1 MALTDRAEFTRLIL
15 QIERGLQAQQANLSA
30 SLTAAAPT
38 VARHRHGRTVNARVQ
53 HARRV
58 KREGAALEDW

>member
-15 QIERGLQAQQANLSA
+15 QIERGLPAQQANLSA

-38 VARHRHGRTVNARVQ
+38 VARHRQTRRTVNARVQ
-53 HARRV
+53 RARRV
-58 KREGAALEDW
+58 KRVRTPR